1 MSLQSPSTLSSNSSF
16 YADQKRALMT
26 PLEDRLKQGK
36 DARKSCPRSSQA
48 STGKVTRDPL
58 PLIKRSS
65 EGRIKSLV
73 ELRYGRMLVSPFTFY
88 RGNALLQAHDLAGT
102 SNMGL
107 ISTICGDCHLMNF
120 GGFATPERN
129 LLFSVNDFDE
139 VHPGPWE
146 WDLKRLVASFMVAA
160 RDLRHGETVEETVCR
175 QVVGAYQQTMFE
187 CAQQGSLENW
197 YESISYDDLLKQAN
211 KSTLEHVERAI
222 EKAERRTHAE
232 LLPKISERDAQ
243 GRLIIRDDLPEI
255 FHLHKHT
262 TLLDAE
268 DDWLRLADWRPLYE
282 TFMRD
287 YRNTLQ
293 TDRRELLARFHV
305 QDLAFKVV
313 GVGSVGTRCL
323 VALLTDDQEFPLFLQ
338 FKEARRSVLA
348 DYVKAKSGVRHDG
361 QRVVDGQRLMQ
372 SASDLFLGWTTGP
385 SGRHF
390 YVRQLR
396 DMKIS
401 AELETF
407 DAETFAAYGRVCGRA
422 LARAHAKSSGYAA
435 QISGYVG
442 KSDALADAL
451 FKYAKSYTE
460 QNERDYERFQQ
471 ACRKG
476 RLTARS
482 EVDFAADHLP

>member
-1 MSLQSPSTLSSNSSF
+1 MTTLN
-16 YADQKRALMT
+16 
-26 PLEDRLKQGK
+26 DRLKQGK
-36 DARKSCPRSSQA
+36 DARKKCPRNAQA
-48 STGKVTRDPL
+48 ETGKIKRDPL
-58 PLIKRSS
+58 PLIKASS
-65 EGRIKSLV
+65 VGRINSLV

-102 SNMGL
+102 LNMGL
-107 ISTICGDCHLMNF
+107 VSPICGDSHLMNF

-129 LLFSVNDFDE
+129 LLFSLNDFDE

-146 WDLKRLVASFMVAA
+146 WDLKRLVASFVVAA
-160 RDLRHGETVEETVCR
+160 RDLRHGESIEESVCR
-175 QVVGAYQQTMFE
+175 EVVGAYQRTMLE
-187 CAQQGSLENW
+187 CAEQSALDTW

-211 KSTLEHVERAI
+211 KATLEHVERAI

-255 FHLHKHT
+255 FHLHQNS
-262 TLLDAE
+262 TLLDAD
-268 DDWLRLADWRPLYE
+268 DDWLRLSDWRPLYD

-287 YRNTLQ
+287 YPGTLQ
-293 TDRRELLARFHV
+293 ADRRALLSRFHAH
-305 QDLAFKVV
+305 DMAFKVV

-323 VALLTDDQEFPLFLQ
+323 VALLTDEQEFPLFLQ
-338 FKEARRSVLA
+338 FKEARRSVLT
-348 DYVKAKSGVRHDG
+348 DYVKVRSKVRHNG

-372 SASDLFLGWTTGP
+372 SASDLFLGWTTDP
-385 SGRHF
+385 SGRQF

-407 DAETFAAYGRVCGRA
+407 DALTFAAYARLCGRA
-422 LARAHAKSSGYAA
+422 LARAHAKASGQAA
-435 QISGYVG
+435 KISGYIG

-451 FKYAKSYTE
+451 LKYAKSYAK
-460 QNERDYERFQQ
+460 QNEKDFERFQQ

-476 RLTARS
+476 RLQARS
-482 EVDFAADHLP
+482 EADFAADHLP

>member
-1 MSLQSPSTLSSNSSF
+1 MTTLN
-16 YADQKRALMT
+16 
-26 PLEDRLKQGK
+26 DRLKQGK
-36 DARKSCPRSSQA
+36 DARKKCPRNAQA
-48 STGKVTRDPL
+48 ETGKIKRDPL
-58 PLIKRSS
+58 PLIKASS
-65 EGRIKSLV
+65 VGRISSLV

-107 ISTICGDCHLMNF
+107 VSPICGDCHLMNF

-146 WDLKRLVASFMVAA
+146 WDLKRLVASFVVAA
-160 RDLRHGETVEETVCR
+160 RDLRHGESVEESVCR
-175 QVVGAYQQTMFE
+175 EVVASYQRTMLE
-187 CAQQGSLENW
+187 CAEQSALETW

-211 KSTLEHVERAI
+211 KATLEHVERAI

-255 FHLHKHT
+255 FHLHKNT
-262 TLLDAE
+262 TLLDAD
-268 DDWLRLADWRPLYE
+268 DDWLRLSDWRPLYD

-287 YRNTLQ
+287 YPGTLQ
-293 TDRRELLARFHV
+293 ADRRALLSRFHV
-305 QDLAFKVV
+305 HDLAFKVV

-323 VALLTDDQEFPLFLQ
+323 VALLTDEQEFPLFLQ

-348 DYVKAKSGVRHDG
+348 DYVKARSKVRHDG
-361 QRVVDGQRLMQ
+361 QRVVEGQRLMQ

-385 SGRHF
+385 NGRHF

-407 DAETFAAYGRVCGRA
+407 DAPTFAAYARVCGRA
-422 LARAHAKSSGYAA
+422 LARAHAKASGQAA
-435 QISGYVG
+435 QISGYIG

-451 FKYAKSYTE
+451 LKYAKSYAK
-460 QNERDYERFQQ
+460 QNEKDFERFQQ

-476 RLTARS
+476 RLQARS
-482 EVDFAADHLP
+482 EADFAADHLP

>member
-1 MSLQSPSTLSSNSSF
+1 
-16 YADQKRALMT
+16 MT
-26 PLEDRLKQGK
+26 TLEDRLKQGK
-36 DARKSCPRSSQA
+36 EARKHCSRSAQA
-48 STGKVTRDPL
+48 VMGKVTRDPL

-73 ELRYGRMLVSPFTFY
+73 ELRYGRMLVSPFAFY

-107 ISTICGDCHLMNF
+107 VSTICGDCHLMNF

-139 VHPGPWE
+139 AHPGPWE

-175 QVVGAYQQTMFE
+175 QVVGAYQDTMLE
-187 CAQQGSLENW
+187 CAQQSVLESW
-197 YESISYDDLLKQAN
+197 YESISYDDLLKQASKN
-211 KSTLEHVERAI
+211 TLEHVERAI

-232 LLPKISERDAQ
+232 LLPKISERHAK
-243 GRLIIRDDLPEI
+243 GHLVIRDDLPEI
-255 FHLHKHT
+255 FHLHKNT
-262 TLLDAE
+262 TLLDVD
-268 DDWLRLADWRPLYE
+268 DDWLRLSDWRPLYD
-282 TFMRD
+282 TFMSD
-287 YRNTLQ
+287 YRTTLQ
-293 TDRRELLARFHV
+293 ADRRELLSRFHV
-305 QDLAFKVV
+305 HDMAFKVV

-323 VALLTDDQEFPLFLQ
+323 VALLTDEQEFPLFLQ

-348 DYVKAKSGVRHDG
+348 DYVKAKSRVRHNG

-407 DAETFAAYGRVCGRA
+407 DAEAFAAYARLCGRA
-422 LARAHAKSSGYAA
+422 LARAHAKSSGHAS
-435 QISGYVG
+435 QISGYIG
-442 KSDALADAL
+442 KSDALAQAL
-451 FKYAKSYTE
+451 IKYAKSYTD
-460 QNERDYERFQQ
+460 QNDRDYERFQQ

-476 RLTARS
+476 QLRARS
-482 EVDFAADHLP
+482 EADFAADHLP

>member
-1 MSLQSPSTLSSNSSF
+1 MTTLN
-16 YADQKRALMT
+16 
-26 PLEDRLKQGK
+26 DRLKQGK
-36 DARKSCPRSSQA
+36 DARKKCPRNAQA
-48 STGKVTRDPL
+48 ETGKIKRDPL
-58 PLIKRSS
+58 PLIKASS
-65 EGRIKSLV
+65 VGRINSLV

-102 SNMGL
+102 LNMGL
-107 ISTICGDCHLMNF
+107 VSPICGDSHLMNF

-129 LLFSVNDFDE
+129 LLFSLNDFDE

-146 WDLKRLVASFMVAA
+146 WDLKRLVASFVVAA
-160 RDLRHGETVEETVCR
+160 RDLRHGESIEESVCR
-175 QVVGAYQQTMFE
+175 EVVVSYQRTMLE
-187 CAQQGSLENW
+187 CAEQSALDTW

-211 KSTLEHVERAI
+211 KATLEHVERAI

-232 LLPKISERDAQ
+232 LLPKISERDAH

-255 FHLHKHT
+255 FHLHNNT
-262 TLLDAE
+262 TLLDAD
-268 DDWLRLADWRPLYE
+268 DDWLRLSDWRPLYD

-287 YRNTLQ
+287 YPGTLQ
-293 TDRRELLARFHV
+293 ADRRALLSRFHV
-305 QDLAFKVV
+305 HDVAFKVV

-323 VALLTDDQEFPLFLQ
+323 VALLTDEQEFPLFLQ

-348 DYVKAKSGVRHDG
+348 DYVKTRSKVRHNG

-407 DAETFAAYGRVCGRA
+407 DAQTFAAYGRVCGRA
-422 LARAHAKSSGYAA
+422 LARAHAKASGQAA
-435 QISGYVG
+435 QISGYIG

-451 FKYAKSYTE
+451 LKYAKSYAK
-460 QNERDYERFQQ
+460 QNEKDFERFQQ

-476 RLTARS
+476 RLQARS
-482 EVDFAADHLP
+482 EADFAADHLP

>member
-1 MSLQSPSTLSSNSSF
+1 MTTLN
-16 YADQKRALMT
+16 
-26 PLEDRLKQGK
+26 DRLKQGK
-36 DARKSCPRSSQA
+36 DARKKCPRNAQA
-48 STGKVTRDPL
+48 EPGKIKRDPL
-58 PLIKRSS
+58 PLIKASS
-65 EGRIKSLV
+65 VGRISSLV

-107 ISTICGDCHLMNF
+107 VSPICGDCHLMNF

-146 WDLKRLVASFMVAA
+146 WDLKRLVASFVVAA
-160 RDLRHGETVEETVCR
+160 RDLRHGESVEESVCR
-175 QVVGAYQQTMFE
+175 EVVASYQRTMLE
-187 CAQQGSLENW
+187 CAEQSALETW

-211 KSTLEHVERAI
+211 KATLEHVERAI

-232 LLPKISERDAQ
+232 LLPKISERDAH

-255 FHLHKHT
+255 FHLHKNT
-262 TLLDAE
+262 TLLDAD
-268 DDWLRLADWRPLYE
+268 DDWLRLSDWRPLYD

-287 YRNTLQ
+287 YPGTLQ
-293 TDRRELLARFHV
+293 ADRRALLSRFHV
-305 QDLAFKVV
+305 HDMAFKVV

-323 VALLTDDQEFPLFLQ
+323 VALLTDEQEFPLFLQ

-348 DYVKAKSGVRHDG
+348 DYVKARSKVRHNG
-361 QRVVDGQRLMQ
+361 QRVVEGQRLMQ

-407 DAETFAAYGRVCGRA
+407 DAPTFAAYARVCGRA
-422 LARAHAKSSGYAA
+422 LARAHAKASGLAA
-435 QISGYVG
+435 QISGYIG

-451 FKYAKSYTE
+451 LKYAKSYAK
-460 QNERDYERFQQ
+460 QNEKDFERFQQ

-476 RLTARS
+476 RLQARS
-482 EVDFAADHLP
+482 EADFAADHLP

>member
-1 MSLQSPSTLSSNSSF
+1 
-16 YADQKRALMT
+16 
-26 PLEDRLKQGK
+26 
-36 DARKSCPRSSQA
+36 
-48 STGKVTRDPL
+48 
-58 PLIKRSS
+58 
-65 EGRIKSLV
+65 
-73 ELRYGRMLVSPFTFY
+73 
-88 RGNALLQAHDLAGT
+88 
-102 SNMGL
+102 
-107 ISTICGDCHLMNF
+107 
-120 GGFATPERN
+120 

-139 VHPGPWE
+139 AHPGPWE
-146 WDLKRLVASFMVAA
+146 WDLKRLAASFVVAA
-160 RDLRHGETVEETVCR
+160 RDLRHGESVEEQVCR
-175 QVVGAYQQTMFE
+175 EMVGAYQTTLLE
-187 CAQQGSLENW
+187 CAEQSSLENW
-197 YESISYDDLLKQAN
+197 YESISYNDLLAQAR

-232 LLPKISERDAQ
+232 LLPKISERDAS

-255 FHLHKHT
+255 FHLHKNT
-262 TLLDAE
+262 TLLDAD
-268 DDWLRLADWRPLYE
+268 DDWLRLSDWRPLYDA
-282 TFMRD
+282 FMRD

-293 TDRRELLARFHV
+293 PDRRELLSRFHA

-348 DYVKAKSGVRHDG
+348 DYVKVKSRTRHEG
-361 QRVVDGQRLMQ
+361 QRVVEGQRLMQ
-372 SASDLFLGWTTGP
+372 AASDLFLGWTTGP

-422 LARAHAKSSGYAA
+422 LARAHAKASGLAA
-435 QISGYVG
+435 QISGYIG
-442 KSDALADAL
+442 KGDALADAL
-451 FKYAKSYTE
+451 LKYAQSYTA
-460 QNERDYERFQQ
+460 QNERDFERFQV

-476 RLTARS
+476 RLRARS
-482 EVDFAADHLP
+482 EADFAADHMP

>member
-1 MSLQSPSTLSSNSSF
+1 MTTLN
-16 YADQKRALMT
+16 
-26 PLEDRLKQGK
+26 DRLKQGK
-36 DARKSCPRSSQA
+36 DARKKCPRNAQA
-48 STGKVTRDPL
+48 EPGKIKRDPL
-58 PLIKRSS
+58 PLIKASS
-65 EGRIKSLV
+65 VGRISSLV

-107 ISTICGDCHLMNF
+107 VSPICGDCHLMNF

-146 WDLKRLVASFMVAA
+146 WDLKRLVASFIVAA
-160 RDLRHGETVEETVCR
+160 RDLRHGESVEESVCR
-175 QVVGAYQQTMFE
+175 EVVVSYQRTMLE
-187 CAQQGSLENW
+187 CAEQSALENW
-197 YESISYDDLLKQAN
+197 YESISYDDLRKQAN
-211 KSTLEHVERAI
+211 KATLEHVERAI
-222 EKAERRTHAE
+222 EKAGRRTHAE

-255 FHLHKHT
+255 FHLHKNT
-262 TLLDAE
+262 TLLDSD
-268 DDWLRLADWRPLYE
+268 DDWLRLSDWRPLYD

-287 YRNTLQ
+287 YPGTLQ
-293 TDRRELLARFHV
+293 ADRRALLSRFHV
-305 QDLAFKVV
+305 HDMAFKVV

-323 VALLTDDQEFPLFLQ
+323 VALLTDEQEFPLFLQ

-348 DYVKAKSGVRHDG
+348 DYVKARSKVRHDG
-361 QRVVDGQRLMQ
+361 QRVVEGQRLMQ

-385 SGRHF
+385 NGRHF

-407 DAETFAAYGRVCGRA
+407 DAPTFVAYARVCGRA
-422 LARAHAKSSGYAA
+422 LARAHAKASGLAA
-435 QISGYVG
+435 QISGYIG

-451 FKYAKSYTE
+451 FKYAKSYAK
-460 QNERDYERFQQ
+460 QNEKDFERFQQ

-476 RLTARS
+476 RLQARS
-482 EVDFAADHLP
+482 EADFAADHLP

>member
-1 MSLQSPSTLSSNSSF
+1 MTTLN
-16 YADQKRALMT
+16 
-26 PLEDRLKQGK
+26 DRLKQGK
-36 DARKSCPRSSQA
+36 DARKKCPRNAQA
-48 STGKVTRDPL
+48 EPGKIKRDPL
-58 PLIKRSS
+58 PLIKASS
-65 EGRIKSLV
+65 VGRINSLV

-107 ISTICGDCHLMNF
+107 VSPICGDCHLMNF

-146 WDLKRLVASFMVAA
+146 WDLKRLVASFVVAA
-160 RDLRHGETVEETVCR
+160 RDLRHGESVEESVCR
-175 QVVGAYQQTMFE
+175 EVVASYQRTMLE
-187 CAQQGSLENW
+187 CAEQSALETW
-197 YESISYDDLLKQAN
+197 YESISYDDLRKQAN
-211 KSTLEHVERAI
+211 KATLEHVERAI

-255 FHLHKHT
+255 FHLHKNT
-262 TLLDAE
+262 TLLDAD
-268 DDWLRLADWRPLYE
+268 DDWLRLSDWRPLYD

-287 YRNTLQ
+287 YPGTLQ
-293 TDRRELLARFHV
+293 ADRRALLSRFHV
-305 QDLAFKVV
+305 HDMAFKVV

-323 VALLTDDQEFPLFLQ
+323 VALLTDEQEFPLFLQ

-348 DYVKAKSGVRHDG
+348 DYVKVRSKVRHDG
-361 QRVVDGQRLMQ
+361 QRVVEGQRLMQ

-385 SGRHF
+385 NGRHF

-407 DAETFAAYGRVCGRA
+407 DAPTFAAYARVCGRA
-422 LARAHAKSSGYAA
+422 LARAHAKASGLAA
-435 QISGYVG
+435 QISGYIG

-451 FKYAKSYTE
+451 LKYAKNYAK
-460 QNERDYERFQQ
+460 QNEKDFERFQQ

-476 RLTARS
+476 RLQARS
-482 EVDFAADHLP
+482 EADFAADHLP

>member
-1 MSLQSPSTLSSNSSF
+1 MTTLDN
-16 YADQKRALMT
+16 
-26 PLEDRLKQGK
+26 RLKQGK
-36 DARKSCPRSSQA
+36 AARKNCSRSAQA
-48 STGKVTRDPL
+48 SMGKVTRDPI

-88 RGNALLQAHDLAGT
+88 RGNALLQAHDLAT
-102 SNMGL
+102 TPDMGL
-107 ISTICGDCHLMNF
+107 ASTICGDCHLMNF

-160 RDLRHGETVEETVCR
+160 RDLRHGEPVEEDVCL
-175 QVVGAYQQTMFE
+175 QVVSSYQDTMLE
-187 CAQQGSLENW
+187 CAQQSSLENW
-197 YESISYDDLLKQAN
+197 YESITYDDLLKQAS

-232 LLPKISERDAQ
+232 LLPKISERDAK
-243 GRLIIRDDLPEI
+243 GHLVIRDDLPEI
-255 FHLHKHT
+255 FHLHKDT
-262 TLLDAE
+262 TLLDAD
-268 DDWLRLADWRPLYE
+268 DDWLRLSDWRPLYK
-282 TFMRD
+282 TFMND
-287 YRNTLQ
+287 YRATLQ
-293 TDRRELLARFHV
+293 ADRRELLSRFHV
-305 QDLAFKVV
+305 HDMAFKVV

-323 VALLTDDQEFPLFLQ
+323 VALLTDEQEFPLFLQ

-348 DYVKAKSGVRHDG
+348 DYVKVKSRVRHEG
-361 QRVVDGQRLMQ
+361 QRVVNGQRLMQ
-372 SASDLFLGWTTGP
+372 SASDLFLGWATGP

-401 AELETF
+401 AELENF
-407 DAETFAAYGRVCGRA
+407 DAEAFAAYGRLCGRA
-422 LARAHAKSSGYAA
+422 LARAHAKSSGHAS
-435 QISGYVG
+435 QISGYIG
-442 KSDALADAL
+442 KSDALAEAL
-451 FKYAKSYTE
+451 VKYAKSYTD
-460 QNERDYERFQQ
+460 QNNRDYERFQQ

-476 RLTARS
+476 LLRARS
-482 EVDFAADHLP
+482 EADFAADHLP

>member
-1 MSLQSPSTLSSNSSF
+1 MTTL
-16 YADQKRALMT
+16 K
-26 PLEDRLKQGK
+26 DRLKQGK
-36 DARKSCPRSSQA
+36 DARKNCSRSSQA
-48 STGKVTRDPL
+48 SMGKIVRDPL
-58 PLIKRSS
+58 PLIKASS

-102 SNMGL
+102 PNMGL
-107 ISTICGDCHLMNF
+107 VSPICGDSHLMNF

-139 VHPGPWE
+139 AHPGPWE
-146 WDLKRLVASFMVAA
+146 WDLKRLAASFLIAV
-160 RDLRHGETVEETVCR
+160 RDLRHGESVEETVCL
-175 QVVGAYQQTMFE
+175 QVVGAYQQTMLE
-187 CAQQGSLENW
+187 CAEQSSLETW
-197 YESISYDDLLKQAN
+197 YESITYNDLRQQASKTN
-211 KSTLEHVERAI
+211 LEHVERAI

-232 LLPKISERDAQ
+232 LLPKISERDAE

-255 FHLHKHT
+255 FHLHKNT
-262 TLLDAE
+262 TLLDAD
-268 DDWLRLADWRPLYE
+268 DDWLRLSDWRPLYDA
-282 TFMRD
+282 FMRD
-287 YRNTLQ
+287 YPGTLQ
-293 TDRRELLARFHV
+293 ADRRELLSRFHV
-305 QDLAFKVV
+305 QDMAFKVV

-348 DYVKAKSGVRHDG
+348 DYVKTKSRVRHNG

-396 DMKIS
+396 DMKVS
-401 AELETF
+401 AELESF
-407 DAETFAAYGRVCGRA
+407 DADAFAAYGRICGRA
-422 LARAHAKSSGYAA
+422 LARAHAKSSGHAA
-435 QISGYVG
+435 QISGYIG

-451 FKYAKSYTE
+451 FKYAQSYTK
-460 QNERDYERFQQ
+460 QNEQDFERFQQ

-476 RLTARS
+476 RLRARS

>member
-1 MSLQSPSTLSSNSSF
+1 MTTLN
-16 YADQKRALMT
+16 
-26 PLEDRLKQGK
+26 DRLKQGK
-36 DARKSCPRSSQA
+36 DARKKCPRNAQA
-48 STGKVTRDPL
+48 EPGKIKRDPL
-58 PLIKRSS
+58 PLIKASS
-65 EGRIKSLV
+65 VGRINSLV

-102 SNMGL
+102 LNMGL
-107 ISTICGDCHLMNF
+107 VSPICGDCHLMNF

-146 WDLKRLVASFMVAA
+146 WDLKRLVASFVVAA
-160 RDLRHGETVEETVCR
+160 RDLRHGESVEESVCR
-175 QVVGAYQQTMFE
+175 EVVVAYQRTMLE
-187 CAQQGSLENW
+187 CAEQSALETW

-211 KSTLEHVERAI
+211 KDTLEHVERAI

-232 LLPKISERDAQ
+232 LLPKISERDEQ

-255 FHLHKHT
+255 FHLHKNS
-262 TLLDAE
+262 TLLDAD
-268 DDWLRLADWRPLYE
+268 DDWLRLSDWRPLYD

-287 YRNTLQ
+287 YPGTLQ
-293 TDRRELLARFHV
+293 ADRRALLSRFHAH
-305 QDLAFKVV
+305 DMAFKVV

-323 VALLTDDQEFPLFLQ
+323 VALLTDEQEFPLFLQ

-348 DYVKAKSGVRHDG
+348 DYVKVRSKVRHNG

-372 SASDLFLGWTTGP
+372 SASDLFLGWTTDP
-385 SGRHF
+385 SGRQF

-407 DAETFAAYGRVCGRA
+407 DGQTFAAYARLCGRA
-422 LARAHAKSSGYAA
+422 LARAHAKASGQAA
-435 QISGYVG
+435 QISGYIG

-451 FKYAKSYTE
+451 LKYAKSYAK
-460 QNERDYERFQQ
+460 QNEKDFERFQQ

-476 RLTARS
+476 RLQARS
-482 EVDFAADHLP
+482 EADFAADHLP

>member
-1 MSLQSPSTLSSNSSF
+1 MTTLN
-16 YADQKRALMT
+16 
-26 PLEDRLKQGK
+26 DRLKQGK
-36 DARKSCPRSSQA
+36 DARKKCPRNAQA
-48 STGKVTRDPL
+48 EPGKINRDPL
-58 PLIKRSS
+58 PLIKASS
-65 EGRIKSLV
+65 VGRISSLV

-107 ISTICGDCHLMNF
+107 ISPICGDCHLMNF

-146 WDLKRLVASFMVAA
+146 WDLKRLVASFVVAA
-160 RDLRHGETVEETVCR
+160 RDLRHGESVEESVCR
-175 QVVGAYQQTMFE
+175 EVVVSYQRTMLE
-187 CAQQGSLENW
+187 CAEQSALENW
-197 YESISYDDLLKQAN
+197 YESISYDDLRKQAN
-211 KSTLEHVERAI
+211 KATLEHVERAI

-243 GRLIIRDDLPEI
+243 GRLVIRDDLPEI
-255 FHLHKHT
+255 FHLHKNT
-262 TLLDAE
+262 TLLDAD
-268 DDWLRLADWRPLYE
+268 DDWLRLSDWRALYD

-287 YRNTLQ
+287 YPGTLQ
-293 TDRRELLARFHV
+293 ADRRALLSRFHV
-305 QDLAFKVV
+305 HDLAFKVV

-323 VALLTDDQEFPLFLQ
+323 VALLTDEQEFPLFLQ

-348 DYVKAKSGVRHDG
+348 DYVKARSKVRHDG
-361 QRVVDGQRLMQ
+361 QRVVEGQRLMQ

-385 SGRHF
+385 NGRHF

-407 DAETFAAYGRVCGRA
+407 DAPTFVAYARVCGRA
-422 LARAHAKSSGYAA
+422 LARAHAKASGLAA
-435 QISGYVG
+435 QISGYIG

-451 FKYAKSYTE
+451 FKYAKSYAK
-460 QNERDYERFQQ
+460 QNEKDFERFQQ

-476 RLTARS
+476 RLQARS
-482 EVDFAADHLP
+482 EADFAADHLP

>member
-1 MSLQSPSTLSSNSSF
+1 MTTL
-16 YADQKRALMT
+16 K
-26 PLEDRLKQGK
+26 DRLKQGK
-36 DARKSCPRSSQA
+36 DARKNCPRSDQA
-48 STGKVTRDPL
+48 ATGKTSRDPL

-65 EGRIKSLV
+65 EGRVNSLV

-102 SNMGL
+102 ANMGL
-107 ISTICGDCHLMNF
+107 VSTICGDSHLMNF

-146 WDLKRLVASFMVAA
+146 WDVKRLVASFMVAA
-160 RDLRHGETVEETVCR
+160 RDLRHGETVEENVCR
-175 QVVGAYQQTMFE
+175 EVVAAYQQTMLE
-187 CAQQGSLENW
+187 CAEQSALETW
-197 YESISYDDLLKQAN
+197 YESISYDDLRQQAS
-211 KSTLEHVERAI
+211 KATLEHVERAI
-222 EKAERRTHAE
+222 AKAERRTHAE
-232 LLPKISERDAQ
+232 LLPKISERDAA

-255 FHLHKHT
+255 FHLHKNT
-262 TLLDAE
+262 TLLDAD
-268 DDWLRLADWRPLYE
+268 DDWLRLADWRPLCE
-282 TFMRD
+282 TFMSE
-287 YRNTLQ
+287 YRTTLQ
-293 TDRRELLARFHV
+293 ADRRGLLSRFNV

-323 VALLTDDQEFPLFLQ
+323 VALLTDEQEFPLFLQ

-348 DYVKAKSGVRHDG
+348 DYVKAKSRVRHNG

-385 SGRHF
+385 NGRHF

-407 DAETFAAYGRVCGRA
+407 DAEAFAAYGRICGRA
-422 LARAHAKSSGYAA
+422 LARAHAKSSGHAA
-435 QISGYVG
+435 QISGYIG

-451 FKYAKSYTE
+451 FKYAKTYTE
-460 QNERDYERFQQ
+460 QNDRDFERFQQ

-476 RLTARS
+476 RLRARS
-482 EVDFAADHLP
+482 EADFAADHLP

>member
-1 MSLQSPSTLSSNSSF
+1 
-16 YADQKRALMT
+16 
-26 PLEDRLKQGK
+26 
-36 DARKSCPRSSQA
+36 
-48 STGKVTRDPL
+48 
-58 PLIKRSS
+58 
-65 EGRIKSLV
+65 
-73 ELRYGRMLVSPFTFY
+73 
-88 RGNALLQAHDLAGT
+88 
-102 SNMGL
+102 MGL

-348 DYVKAKSGVRHDG
+348 DYVKAKSRVRHDG

>member
-1 MSLQSPSTLSSNSSF
+1 MTTLN
-16 YADQKRALMT
+16 
-26 PLEDRLKQGK
+26 DRLKQGK
-36 DARKSCPRSSQA
+36 DARKKCPRNAQA
-48 STGKVTRDPL
+48 ETGKIKRDPL
-58 PLIKRSS
+58 PLIKASS
-65 EGRIKSLV
+65 VGRISPLV

-107 ISTICGDCHLMNF
+107 VSPICGDCHLMNF

-146 WDLKRLVASFMVAA
+146 WDLKRLVASFVVAA
-160 RDLRHGETVEETVCR
+160 RDLRHGESVEESVCR
-175 QVVGAYQQTMFE
+175 EVVASYQRTMLE
-187 CAQQGSLENW
+187 CAEQSALETW

-211 KSTLEHVERAI
+211 KATLEHVERAI

-232 LLPKISERDAQ
+232 LLPKISERDAH

-255 FHLHKHT
+255 FHLHKNT
-262 TLLDAE
+262 TLLDAD
-268 DDWLRLADWRPLYE
+268 DDWLRLSDWRPLYD

-287 YRNTLQ
+287 YPGTLQ
-293 TDRRELLARFHV
+293 ADRRALLSRFHV
-305 QDLAFKVV
+305 HDLAFKVV

-323 VALLTDDQEFPLFLQ
+323 VALLTDEQEFPLFLQ

-348 DYVKAKSGVRHDG
+348 DYVKVRSKVRHNG
-361 QRVVDGQRLMQ
+361 QRVVEGQRLMQ

-385 SGRHF
+385 NGRHF

-407 DAETFAAYGRVCGRA
+407 DAPTFAAYARVCGRA
-422 LARAHAKSSGYAA
+422 LARAHAKASGQAA
-435 QISGYVG
+435 QISGYIG

-451 FKYAKSYTE
+451 LKYAKNYAK
-460 QNERDYERFQQ
+460 QNEKDFERFQQ

-476 RLTARS
+476 RLQARS
-482 EVDFAADHLP
+482 EADFAADHLP